1 MKKKSIMNSPIDI
14 CFGCTVTLGGVKGD
28 TGFIWPLQGSLEL
41 KYEYRNDNQEKQKV
55 LDEFVLTDDEG
66 DIEV

>member
-1 MKKKSIMNSPIDI
+1 MELKEILDLS
-14 CFGCTVTLGGVKGD
+14 
-28 TGFIWPLQGSLEL
+28 PLQGSLEL